1 LASCWLGN
9 LSDSNPITMKVSK
22 RFVDRARKNLRKYQ
36 KAFESA
42 RVRDVGESDTCV
54 IISDFLA
61 DILGYD
67 KYADVTTEFAIRSTF
82 CDLAIKTNGQLHFLI
97 EVKSIGTELK
107 DIHAKQAIDYGA
119 NQGVDW
125 VLLTNG
131 ARWRAYKLRF
141 EKPIQ
146 ADLAF
151 EIDLL
156 DPEAKPNHLLEKL
169 YLISKEAGGGGAM
182 ETYYRQQEAKS
193 RYVLGQLLLSEPILR
208 IARRELRRL
217 FPDVRATKDELA
229 GLLRGEVIK
238 RDVLDGDRAVAA
250 EKLIRK
256 STRKLMR
263 ARGATSAGAKG
274 EGPSDGTPVDA
285 APAVSPGAIAQS
297 G

>member
-1 LASCWLGN
+1 
-9 LSDSNPITMKVSK
+9 MKVSK
-22 RFVDRARKNLRKYQ
+22 RFVDRARRNLRKYQ

-61 DILGYD
+61 DVLGYD
-67 KYADVTTEFAIRSTF
+67 KYSDVTTEFAIRSTF
-82 CDLAIKTNGQLHFLI
+82 CDLAIKVNGQLHFLI

-146 ADLAF
+146 ADIAF
-151 EIDLL
+151 DLDLL
-156 DPEAKPNHLLEKL
+156 DPAAKPNALLEKL

-193 RYVLGQLLLSEPILR
+193 RYVLGQLLLSEPLLTV
-208 IARRELRRL
+208 ARRELRRL
-217 FPDVRATKDELA
+217 FPEVRATTEELA
-229 GLLRGEVIK
+229 TLLRADVIK
-238 RDVLDGDRAVAA
+238 RDVMEGDRALAA
-250 EKLIRK
+250 EKLFRR
-256 STRKLMR
+256 STRKRLR
-263 ARGATSAGAKG
+263 ARVAASDDGGASRPDVGQGAA
-274 EGPSDGTPVDA
+274 A
-285 APAVSPGAIAQS
+285 APAAPAGATAS
-297 G
+297 EAG